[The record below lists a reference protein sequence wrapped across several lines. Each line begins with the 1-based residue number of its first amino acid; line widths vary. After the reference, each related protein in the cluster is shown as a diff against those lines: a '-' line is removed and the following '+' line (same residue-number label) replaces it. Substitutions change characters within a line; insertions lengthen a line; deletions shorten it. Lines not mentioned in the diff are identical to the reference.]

1 MLHTERDR
9 QREGGAGT
17 IAVINKP
24 NVELIANQNVNEA
37 GNHSPGKKHTSLT
50 IYIPQARR

>member
-17 IAVINKP
+17 IAVINNP
-24 NVELIANQNVNEA
+24 DVGLIANQNVNEA

-50 IYIPQARR
+50 ICIPQARR

>member
-50 IYIPQARR
+50 ICIPQARR